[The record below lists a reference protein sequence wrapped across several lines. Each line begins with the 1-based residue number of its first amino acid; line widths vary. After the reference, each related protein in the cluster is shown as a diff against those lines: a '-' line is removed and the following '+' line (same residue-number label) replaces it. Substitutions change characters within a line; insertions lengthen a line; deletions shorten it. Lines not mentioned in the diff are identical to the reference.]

1 MVNFSF
7 TLFLTTIKA
16 YEGST
21 EIIFEKKNG
30 SSRNSGDP
38 GPLSN
43 SAREGWQRIEIS
55 RGTQNEMVTEKT
67 KLSFYISF
75 LSVNFKKINF
85 RHKAFFEIWLQQ
97 EMVNYLLTKY
107 DKTQRAQINEQLT
120 LTVNFYVQV

>member
-21 EIIFEKKNG
+21 EIIFEKENG

-67 KLSFYISF
+67 KLSFNISF
-75 LSVNFKKINF
+75 FSVNFNQINF
-85 RHKAFFEIWLQQ
+85 RHKAFF
-97 EMVNYLLTKY
+97 
-107 DKTQRAQINEQLT
+107 
-120 LTVNFYVQV
+120 